1 MIAASAEMSRAPFDM
16 IEAESEL
23 GSGYHTEYSGMKFA
37 VFQLA
42 EFIAPVV
49 NSVIATVL
57 FLGGAED
64 FGPIPGQIAFVVKV
78 FAIVFFLLW
87 VRSTWPRLRVD
98 QIMVFA
104 WKGLFAMAIINLF
117 AVATEMWLLLGTDV
131 KLEARD
137 LWIMAAANWVVA
149 IASIVVVANLLG
161 QRKIRPEAPVPSP
174 LANMAAEAD

>member
-1 MIAASAEMSRAPFDM
+1 MSRAPFDM

-42 EFIAPVV
+42 EFMAPVV

-64 FGPIPGQIAFVVKV
+64 FGPIPGQVAFVVKV
-78 FAIVFFLLW
+78 FALVFFFLW

-98 QIMVFA
+98 QIMAFA

-149 IASIVVVANLLG
+149 IASIIVVANLLG
-161 QRKIRPEAPVPSP
+161 QKRVRPQAPVPSP
-174 LANMAAEAD
+174 LANMAVEAD